1 MATGVR
7 LILRWQLRP
16 FRQGGIEDRRVRA
29 RDQYASRVS
38 GGVAHDLSA
47 EWVRRIL
54 GIANDPQ
61 GGAVEECAIIEMQNE
76 DGRVWGS
83 LIQLLQSW
91 HPAFGELEFR
101 PPAHHADPLPRRRS
115 LRLLLQHP
123 QTVGERGNAIPA
135 KFQVV
140 IEPAADQVRM

>member
-1 MATGVR
+1 
-7 LILRWQLRP
+7 
-16 FRQGGIEDRRVRA
+16 
-29 RDQYASRVS
+29 
-38 GGVAHDLSA
+38 
-47 EWVRRIL
+47 
-54 GIANDPQ
+54 
-61 GGAVEECAIIEMQNE
+61 MQNE

-140 IEPAADQVRM
+140 IEPAADQVRMRVVEARDHHSLAKCVLNINYSHRIVYLS

>member
-16 FRQGGIEDRRVRA
+16 FCECGIEDRRGRA
-29 RDQYASRVS
+29 RGQYASRVS
-38 GGVAHDLSA
+38 CGGAHDLSA
-47 EWVRRIL
+47 GWVRRIL
-54 GIANDPQ
+54 GIANDAQ
-61 GGAVEECAIIEMQNE
+61 GCAVEECAIIEMQNE
-76 DGRVWGS
+76 DGRVRRS

-123 QTVGERGNAIPA
+123 QTIGE
-135 KFQVV
+135 
-140 IEPAADQVRM
+140 